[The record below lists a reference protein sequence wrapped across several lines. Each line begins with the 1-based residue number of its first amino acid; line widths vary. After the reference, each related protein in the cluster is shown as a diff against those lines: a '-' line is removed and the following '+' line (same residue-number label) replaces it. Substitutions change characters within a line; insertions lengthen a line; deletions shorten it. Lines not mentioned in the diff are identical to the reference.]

1 MRTLAL
7 ALLVVSSLTPTSA
20 HADEQAEA
28 AIRSFA
34 ESRALL
40 QSTQED
46 ILREEM
52 RFTDEENAAFWTVYR
67 DYEADMHAVR
77 DRQTEIIATYLE
89 AYWAGTVTE
98 PMADGF
104 VDDYLDVKADLV
116 KVQRKHLKAFRKIL
130 PPLKVARLYQ
140 LETKLES
147 DVNAQLAVFV
157 PLIEAE

>member
-1 MRTLAL
+1 MRTIAL
-7 ALLVVSSLTPTSA
+7 ALLVVSSLTPASA
-20 HADEQAEA
+20 HADEQAEV

-40 QSTQED
+40 QSAQED

-52 RFTDEENAAFWTVYR
+52 RFTDEENAAFWPVYG

-77 DRQTEIIATYLE
+77 DRQAEIIATYLE
-89 AYWAGTVTE
+89 AYWSGTVTE
-98 PMADGF
+98 AMADGF

-116 KVQRKHLKAFRKIL
+116 KVQRKHLRAFRKIL